1 MLNFY
6 NRLSQQLD
14 KIKDNKILSR
24 VLGFFTILILIGFLT
39 FLFINQRNYN
49 SDQFQKNPISGEDIN
64 LYSGASISSWDKYIK
79 IYSLHNIKDK
89 SSMSINTFTKES
101 SLI

>member
-6 NRLSQQLD
+6 NRLSQRLD

-24 VLGFFTILILIGFLT
+24 ILGFSTILILIGFLA
-39 FLFINQRNYN
+39 FLFINQQNYN

-64 LYSGASISSWDKYIK
+64 LYSGASIPSWDKYVK

-89 SSMSINTFTKES
+89 
-101 SLI
+101 

>member
-64 LYSGASISSWDKYIK
+64 LYSGASISDK
-79 IYSLHNIKDK
+79 NC
-89 SSMSINTFTKES
+89 
-101 SLI
+101 